1 MAQRLQIGEHE
12 RNCFTGV
19 KIQKFPELRGT
30 RYLLTLLVID
40 WPGERFLHPCHV
52 LRLAMSGEKALLF
65 PFGSASEHSQ
75 ATLFP
80 AASLL
85 ERTNC

>member
-1 MAQRLQIGEHE
+1 M
-12 RNCFTGV
+12 
-19 KIQKFPELRGT
+19 LRT
-30 RYLLTLLVID
+30 TAVVPTSYLVVID

-52 LRLAMSGEKALLF
+52 LSCLANLCQ
-65 PFGSASEHSQ
+65 FGGLQCSAFGPMWWPASERQ

-85 ERTNC
+85 ERTVGQFAEMI